1 MRTVSPAQRT
11 RLYTS
16 LDGLS
21 VGDAFGDRIF
31 FEFRTFQAEVFE
43 LPLALRPLP
52 AGRWSYTD
60 DTQMALSIVD
70 VLTHYGSIDQ
80 DALARSFG
88 ERFERGRGYGAAMYE
103 LLPQLRVGHPW
114 QAAATALFGGQGSYG
129 NGAAMRVAPLGA
141 CFADDL
147 GRVVEGAARSAEV
160 THTHPEAIAGAIAV
174 AVAAAT
180 AWQFR
185 QAGHLPDGAA
195 FLDQVID
202 AVPASTV
209 RDKLLAAR
217 AIPAESPIWEVVRQL
232 GNGSGVTAQDT
243 VPYVLWC
250 AAHWLD
256 SYPEAIWRTA
266 SGLGDI
272 DTNCAMVGGIV
283 TSYTGQEGIP
293 VEWLRRRES
302 LPAWAFDTTA
312 EFTE

>member
-1 MRTVSPAQRT
+1 MSALSQTQRA
-11 RLYTS
+11 RMHTS

-31 FEFRTFQAEVFE
+31 FDHRVFQAELFD
-43 LPLALRPLP
+43 LPLAQRPLP

-60 DTQMALSIVD
+60 DTAMALSIVE
-70 VLTHYGSIDQ
+70 VLARHGVIDQ

-88 ERFERGRGYGAAMYE
+88 ARFERGRGYGAAMYE
-103 LLPQLRVGHPW
+103 LLPQLRAGQPW
-114 QAAATALFGGQGSYG
+114 RTAATALFGGQGSYG

-147 GRVVEGAARSAEV
+147 GTVVEQAARSAEV
-160 THTHPEAIAGAIAV
+160 THAHPEAIAGAIAV
-174 AVAAAT
+174 AGAAAL
-180 AWQFR
+180 AWQFGR
-185 QAGHLPDGAA
+185 SGQLPEGGE
-195 FLDQVID
+195 FLLRVLD

-217 AIPAESPIWEVVRQL
+217 AIPVDTPIWDAVRQL

-250 AAHWLD
+250 AAHRLS
-256 SYPEAIWRTA
+256 SYTEAIWYTA

-283 TSYTGQEGIP
+283 ASFTGQDGIP
-293 VEWLRRRES
+293 AEWLRRREP
-302 LPAWAFDTTA
+302 LPAWAFETT
-312 EFTE
+312 TGSG